1 MKRAVV
7 FAFIVCCAAVS
18 ALSLAEDEKNSKPS
32 ATESSAEE
40 FSAEPTT
47 TPKPK
52 PKTTTKPTPPPKT
65 TTKPTPPP
73 KTTTKPTPPPKTTTK
88 PTPPLKTTTK
98 PTPPAKTT
106 TKPAPPP
113 KTTTKPAPHPN
124 TTTKAPPKPT
134 PKPTSKPTPKPTAK
148 PTPPPPPPQPTPSTN
163 LTVGNYT
170 VMGDKKEICLRAEMA
185 LQIRLATPKANGT
198 FIVQPKA
205 TKAEGGCQDT
215 KANLTLVF
223 KEGFITF
230 MFNKSNANNTVYVD
244 SMSFSLSYPLSKER
258 KLPFTATN
266 KSLHLFAAKIGHC
279 YSCKSDSL
287 YMGDGLYLD
296 VNQDRMQAFN
306 LTKSNDFGLP
316 DPCPADRP
324 DYRVA
329 IAVGVTLLVL
339 IVVVVIAYLLGRRR
353 RADGYQ
359 SL

>member
-7 FAFIVCCAAVS
+7 FAFIVCCAVS

-40 FSAEPTT
+40 FSAQPTT
-47 TPKPK
+47 P
-52 PKTTTKPTPPPKT
+52 PTPPPKT
-65 TTKPTPPP
+65 TTKPTPPVKTTP
-73 KTTTKPTPPPKTTTK
+73 KPTPVKTTTKPTPPVKTTTK
-88 PTPPLKTTTK
+88 PTPV
-98 PTPPAKTT
+98 KTT
-106 TKPAPPP
+106 TKPAP
-113 KTTTKPAPHPN
+113 
-124 TTTKAPPKPT
+124 KPT
-134 PKPTSKPTPKPTAK
+134 PKPTTK

-205 TKAEGGCQDT
+205 TKAEGGCKDT

-258 KLPFTATN
+258 KLPYTATN
-266 KSLHLFAAKIGHC
+266 NSMHLFAAKIGHC

>member
-106 TKPAPPP
+106 TKPA
-113 KTTTKPAPHPN
+113 
-124 TTTKAPPKPT
+124 
-134 PKPTSKPTPKPTAK
+134 
-148 PTPPPPPPQPTPSTN
+148 PPPPQPTPSTN

>member
-113 KTTTKPAPHPN
+113 KTTTKPA
-124 TTTKAPPKPT
+124 
-134 PKPTSKPTPKPTAK
+134 
-148 PTPPPPPPQPTPSTN
+148 PPPPQPTPSTN

>member
-7 FAFIVCCAAVS
+7 FAFIVCCAVS

-40 FSAEPTT
+40 FNSTPT
-47 TPKPK
+47 
-52 PKTTTKPTPPPKT
+52 
-65 TTKPTPPP
+65 
-73 KTTTKPTPPPKTTTK
+73 
-88 PTPPLKTTTK
+88 
-98 PTPPAKTT
+98 A
-106 TKPAPPP
+106 KPAPKP
-113 KTTTKPAPHPN
+113 TT
-124 TTTKAPPKPT
+124 KPT
-134 PKPTSKPTPKPTAK
+134 PKPTTKPTPKPTTKPAPKPTTKPAPKPTTKPAPKPTTKPAPKPTTKPAPKPTTKPAPKPTTKPAPKPTTK
-148 PTPPPPPPQPTPSTN
+148 PTPKPTTKPAPKPTTKPAPPPPQPTPSTN

-198 FIVQPKA
+198 FIVQPKV
-205 TKAEGGCQDT
+205 TKAEGGCNDT
-215 KANLTLVF
+215 RANLTLVF

-244 SMSFSLSYPLSKER
+244 SMRFSLSYPLSKER
-258 KLPFTATN
+258 KLPFAATN
-266 KSLHLFAAKIGHC
+266 KSVHLFAAKIGHC

-296 VNQDRMQAFN
+296 VTQDRMQAFN